1 MNNLLE
7 NYYGIDFGTTCS
19 AMVNNRLDDKKNVE
33 ILQYHDGDG
42 HPIPSVVAIDKKTG
56 KVYTGRVAW
65 NMKNELNDSCEV
77 FSSIKT
83 IIDQERSIYI
93 AGKYWTPIDIACEI
107 FKALKDEVK
116 KTSKGELKEATVAI
130 PVGFSP
136 KKRRSLRE
144 AAEKAGINIVSFISE
159 PTAAFFANYNELKT
173 ASNVAVFD
181 WGGGTLDV
189 SVLQNNNGRI
199 IELATG
205 GQSIAG
211 DAIDDKIAR
220 RIFAKVARKY
230 EIHISFD
237 ELDAKMKDKLI
248 MEAEA
253 SKRELS
259 EYDDA
264 DITIRNFPGIET
276 GIYETID
283 YEWFA
288 DIVAPEINM
297 AINCLE
303 RTIKQSGVNLANIDR
318 ILLVGGSSNL
328 RPLLEIMDEKYGE
341 KLYCPEKTEWSIGE
355 GAAKLM
361 ATPGEYYSAQ
371 KIGIILANKVICDDE
386 TKEWTLQEGYFE
398 MLGKGEKLKDWKK
411 TFHFG
416 IVDTSKEAQ
425 FVFYG
430 SDDIDK
436 MSEKYKTLSVPA
448 YSFLQEHIVTETHVD
463 ENRIFTVMA
472 YSSMRP
478 KEKSVIWEYDQLKCE
493 YVLPKV

>member
-1 MNNLLE
+1 MNNSTE

-19 AMVNNRLDDKKNVE
+19 ALVNNRLDDKKNVE
-33 ILQYHDGDG
+33 IVRYHDGNDQ
-42 HPIPSVVAIDKKTG
+42 PIPSVVAIDKTTG

-83 IIDQERSIYI
+83 IIDQENGIYI
-93 AGKYWTPIDIACEI
+93 ADKYWSPIDIASEI

-130 PVGFSP
+130 PVGFSA
-136 KKRRSLRE
+136 KKRKSLRE
-144 AAEKAGINIVSFISE
+144 AAEKAGIDIVSFISE

-181 WGGGTLDV
+181 WGGGTLDI
-189 SVLQNNNGRI
+189 SVLQNDGGRI

-211 DAIDDKIAR
+211 DTIDDKIAR
-220 RIFAKVARKY
+220 RIFAKIARKY
-230 EIHISFD
+230 RIHISFD
-237 ELDAKMKDKLI
+237 EMDSKIKDRLI

-253 SKRELS
+253 AKRKLS
-259 EYDDA
+259 EHDEVK
-264 DITIRNFPGIET
+264 ITILNFLGIDM
-276 GIYETID
+276 IDETID
-283 YEWFA
+283 YDWFV
-288 DIVAPEINM
+288 DIVDPEINM

-303 RTIKQSGVNLANIDR
+303 ETIKQSGTNLANIDR

-371 KIGIILANKVICDDE
+371 KIGIILADKVVCDDV
-386 TKEWTLQEGYFE
+386 TKEYKLQEGLFE
-398 MLGKGEKLKDWKK
+398 MLGKGEKLKDWEK

-448 YSFLQEHIVTETHVD
+448 YSFLQEHIVTEASVD

-478 KEKSVIWEYDQLKCE
+478 KEKFAIWEYDQLKCE